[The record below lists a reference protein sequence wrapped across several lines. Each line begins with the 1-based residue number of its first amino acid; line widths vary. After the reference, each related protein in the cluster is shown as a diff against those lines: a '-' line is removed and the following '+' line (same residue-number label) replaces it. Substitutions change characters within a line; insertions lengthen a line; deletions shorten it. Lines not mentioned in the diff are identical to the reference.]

1 MCFGRLWPRG
11 GRSPASSKPQKPK
24 RKTKRDKKAKNFNT
38 PRAKHGSSSHS
49 HSNSDDEGTIPTERQ
64 TDGPFQGLANGFR
77 DVGTFLNQV
86 HLDPSVRYMIPWVL
100 AAFAGLQVFKLFE
113 LPTPALDKMMSVGM
127 AQPAVAWPMAIMA
140 FIQSVPAILNWW
152 TADEKN
158 QTTST
163 VPKVRL
169 LSPISTEEAFV
180 IPEYLT
186 KVESSV
192 TRSNV
197 MDGTRL
203 PLALEDSFRRAM
215 DEAELFKEIND
226 GLMADIELRFAG
238 HHDQLAQIHVDI
250 ERAVIDIADR
260 NDTKTSFWDRCFT
273 TGQPYTRARRHHST
287 LLSITNDM
295 IKASISEMDRLE
307 QYRDELDKFKT
318 LDEHHGAIC
327 GLRSRTLKFVSRWTK
342 ETKDIRAE
350 VKVMCDSARHS
361 KKKLAVVFDA
371 LKDHLVSVDAVRKG
385 LSALQHDR
393 AETLE
398 AALLSYCKSLLE
410 AMQTLAKFGNA

>member
-77 DVGTFLNQV
+77 DVGIFLNQF
-86 HLDPSVRYMIPWVL
+86 LSNPWVS
-100 AAFAGLQVFKLFE
+100 KLVE
-113 LPTPALDKMMSVGM
+113 SPAPGSCFLNNIMAVGM
-127 AQPAVAWPMAIMA
+127 AQPVVAWPMAIIA

-163 VPKVRL
+163 VPQVRL

-186 KVESSV
+186 KVQSSI
-192 TRSNV
+192 
-197 MDGTRL
+197 TRL
-203 PLALEDSFRRAM
+203 NIMDENSRLSLALEDSFRRAM

-226 GLMADIELRFAG
+226 GLMTDIELRFAG

-260 NDTKTSFWDRCFT
+260 NDTKTSFWDRLFT

-295 IKASISEMDRLE
+295 IKASESEMRLLK
-307 QYRDELDKFKT
+307 RHLKKLAKFKT

-350 VKVMCDSARHS
+350 VKVMCNSARHS
-361 KKKLAVVFDA
+361 KKKLDVVFDA

>member
-226 GLMADIELRFAG
+226 GLMTDIELRFAG

-273 TGQPYTRARRHHST
+273 TGQPYTRARRHHRT

-295 IKASISEMDRLE
+295 IKASE
-307 QYRDELDKFKT
+307 
-318 LDEHHGAIC
+318 
-327 GLRSRTLKFVSRWTK
+327 WTK

-361 KKKLAVVFDA
+361 KKKLDVVFDA

>member
-1 MCFGRLWPRG
+1 MCFGRLWPWG

-38 PRAKHGSSSHS
+38 PRAKHGSSSHGN
-49 HSNSDDEGTIPTERQ
+49 SNSDDEGTIPTERQ
-64 TDGPFQGLANGFR
+64 IDGPFQGLTNGFR
-77 DVGTFLNQV
+77 DVGIFLNQF
-86 HLDPSVRYMIPWVL
+86 LSNPWVS
-100 AAFAGLQVFKLFE
+100 KLVE
-113 LPTPALDKMMSVGM
+113 SPAPGSSFLNNIMAVGM
-127 AQPAVAWPMAIMA
+127 AQPVVAWPMAIIA

-158 QTTST
+158 KTTST
-163 VPKVRL
+163 VPQVRL

-186 KVESSV
+186 KVESSI
-192 TRSNV
+192 
-197 MDGTRL
+197 TRL
-203 PLALEDSFRRAM
+203 NIMDENSRLSLALEDSFRRAM

-226 GLMADIELRFAG
+226 GLMTDIELRFAG

-250 ERAVIDIADR
+250 ERAIIDIADR
-260 NDTKTSFWDRCFT
+260 NETKTSFWLGWFT

-287 LLSITNDM
+287 LLSITKDM
-295 IKASISEMDRLE
+295 MKASESEMDRLE

-318 LDEHHGAIC
+318 HDEHHGAIC

-350 VKVMCDSARHS
+350 VKVMCNSARHS
-361 KKKLAVVFDA
+361 KKKLGVVVDA
-371 LKDHLVSVDAVRKG
+371 LKNHLVSVDAVRKG

-393 AETLE
+393 AETWE

>member
-1 MCFGRLWPRG
+1 MCFGRLWPWG
-11 GRSPASSKPQKPK
+11 GRSPASSKPRKPK
-24 RKTKRDKKAKNFNT
+24 RKTKRNKKAKSFD
-38 PRAKHGSSSHS
+38 AKHRSSSHD
-49 HSNSDDEGTIPTERQ
+49 HPNSDDEGTIPNERQ

-77 DVGTFLNQV
+77 DVGTFLNRLLSNPCV
-86 HLDPSVRYMIPWVL
+86 S
-100 AAFAGLQVFKLFE
+100 KLVE
-113 LPTPALDKMMSVGM
+113 SPAPGGSFLNSTVAVGM
-127 AQPAVAWPMAIMA
+127 AQPAVAWPMAVFASIHS
-140 FIQSVPAILNWW
+140 IPAILNWW

-186 KVESSV
+186 KVESSI
-192 TRSNV
+192 TRLNI
-197 MDGTRL
+197 MDGNSRL
-203 PLALEDSFRRAM
+203 SLALEDSFRRAM

-226 GLMADIELRFAG
+226 GLMTDIELRFAG

-260 NDTKTSFWDRCFT
+260 NDTKTSFWDRWFT

-287 LLSITNDM
+287 LLSITKDM
-295 IKASISEMDRLE
+295 IKASESEMKLLKRRVKKLA
-307 QYRDELDKFKT
+307 QFKT
-318 LDEHHGAIC
+318 PEEHHGAIC
-327 GLRSRTLKFVSRWTK
+327 GLRSQTLQSVRRWTK

-350 VKVMCDSARHS
+350 VKVMCNSARRS
-361 KKKLAVVFDA
+361 EKKLGVVVDA
-371 LKDHLVSVDAVRKG
+371 LKNHLASVDAVNKG

-398 AALLSYCKSLLE
+398 VALLSYCKSLLE
-410 AMQTLAKFGNA
+410 AMQRLAEFGNG